1 MHSEPTVPD
10 PTLPAESAEQTATK
24 SVADPAVTASGP
36 SDLSAA
42 ATHVDDPAT
51 RAPVPPTAPSGRYE
65 LGDEIAHGGMGA
77 VYRATDTAF
86 GREVAVKL
94 LLDRYGPQSGTAR
107 RFADE
112 ARITG
117 QLQHPNIPAVFDL
130 GTLPDGRPFLA
141 MKLVKGDTLDALLKA
156 RPHQSAERGR
166 FVAAFELVC
175 QAVAYAHAHDVIHRD
190 LKPANVMVGAF
201 GEVQVMDWGL
211 AKVLRIGGGDGAADP
226 EATSVASAVVSLRD
240 ADDLLTQAGSVLGT
254 PAFMPPEQAVGAVH
268 KIDARS
274 DVFGLGGILAV
285 ILTGAPPFVASS
297 AETSRVK
304 AATGDV
310 ADCFARLDACGA
322 DPELVALCKRCL
334 SPKAVDRPADA
345 GEVARAV
352 AALRAAADDRARQA
366 ELDKVRVEGDLRAA
380 DARTAEQRKRRKVQA
395 ALGLTVAALVVLG
408 GAVAWRAREHERGR
422 REQSERDVNQAV
434 GAAVARYAQA
444 RGADRDPAL
453 WAEARAAA
461 LQARDLVDRAAAP
474 ADVRD
479 RVRDLLA
486 EIEQVEKN
494 RRLSGTL
501 LEIQAGMG
509 DGLAFNNNQDFDG
522 ADARYEQA
530 FRNYGTDLFALS
542 PEVGAD
548 LLRSLGGERTVELAA
563 ALDDWAYVQRFA
575 IDAKPGRDAHLFR
588 VTRALDPDPVRNRIR
603 DAVTAADPAACSPSP
618 TRSTPPG
625 NRSKR

>member
-1 MHSEPTVPD
+1 MPD
-10 PTLPAESAEQTATK
+10 PMHPAEQTATK

-141 MKLVKGDTLDALLKA
+141 MKLIKGDTLDALLKA
-156 RPHQSAERGR
+156 RPDPAAERGR

-211 AKVLRIGGGDGAADP
+211 AKVLRTGGDGAADP

-240 ADDLLTQAGSVLGT
+240 ADDLMTQAGSVLGT

-268 KIDARS
+268 KVDARS

-285 ILTGAPPFVASS
+285 ILTGMPPFAAGS
-297 AETSRVK
+297 AETTRVK

-334 SPKAVDRPADA
+334 SPRTPDRPADA

-380 DARTAEQRKRRKVQA
+380 DARTAEQRKRRKAQA
-395 ALGLTVAALVVLG
+395 ALGLTFTALVVLG
-408 GAVAWRAREHERGR
+408 GLFTWWAREQERGR
-422 REQSERDVNQAV
+422 REQAEREVTRPSRRRSPGTHRPAGQTATRPCGPRRERPLSRPGTGPGSPPPRPRSGTASATCSPRSSRSRRTV
-434 GAAVARYAQA
+434 GS
-444 RGADRDPAL
+444 
-453 WAEARAAA
+453 
-461 LQARDLVDRAAAP
+461 AAP
-474 ADVRD
+474 YWRSRPAWATGSPSTATRTSTGPTPGT
-479 RVRDLLA
+479 
-486 EIEQVEKN
+486 
-494 RRLSGTL
+494 SG
-501 LEIQAGMG
+501 
-509 DGLAFNNNQDFDG
+509 
-522 ADARYEQA
+522 
-530 FRNYGTDLFALS
+530 
-542 PEVGAD
+542 
-548 LLRSLGGERTVELAA
+548 RSAT
-563 ALDDWAYVQRFA
+563 
-575 IDAKPGRDAHLFR
+575 
-588 VTRALDPDPVRNRIR
+588 
-603 DAVTAADPAACSPSP
+603 TAPTCSPSP
-618 TRSTPPG
+618 RRRAPTCSGPSAAIAP
-625 NRSKR
+625 SS